1 MLKLTDTS
9 EVRTAASNIIALMME
24 AEDSKLQ
31 LITLFTQ

>member
-9 EVRTAASNIIALMME
+9 EVRTASNIIALMME